1 MPTTVLLIRHPESA
15 WNRRGIYQGQQDIPL
30 SPLGRI
36 QAELVA
42 ARLSRE
48 RVTGIVCS
56 PLQRAHRMAKA
67 IGRYHHLTPVP
78 DERLT
83 EISHGP
89 WEGLSRDDCEDQFP
103 EMFRTW
109 TEQPHAVTFP
119 QGESLQHVHDRAMPL
134 LEELLARPE
143 EETWVVATHDTVC
156 RLAVAAAEGRQ
167 VTGFSDVN
175 LENAGITTLVGPTL
189 RHSVKHVNDVA
200 HLGDHRVD
208 LGVQAL

>member
-1 MPTTVLLIRHPESA
+1 
-15 WNRRGIYQGQQDIPL
+15 
-30 SPLGRI
+30 
-36 QAELVA
+36 
-42 ARLSRE
+42 
-48 RVTGIVCS
+48 
-56 PLQRAHRMAKA
+56 
-67 IGRYHHLTPVP
+67 
-78 DERLT
+78 
-83 EISHGP
+83 
-89 WEGLSRDDCEDQFP
+89 
-103 EMFRTW
+103 
-109 TEQPHAVTFP
+109 
-119 QGESLQHVHDRAMPL
+119 MPL

-156 RLAVAAAEGRQ
+156 RLAVAAAEGRP